1 VGETPPG
8 NTIIRK
14 RIVSPGGEKLNV
26 IPKAPERPLST
37 YLHKRPTTRL
47 VALLA
52 LPMTWLVG
60 VYIISLTL
68 LLVTAFWFIDPF
80 TSKVIPGFTLQNFV
94 NIVTVPAYLS
104 TSLRTLGIALAVTVV
119 CIAFAIPLGIF
130 MAKIARPWVR
140 NALAVA
146 ITLPLW
152 AGYLVKL
159 LAMRLTFTEEGLFNW
174 LMAPFGI
181 SGPGFGIPV
190 TILTLTYLWFPYMA
204 LPVFTAIRQLP
215 HSLFDASA
223 DLGARGWPTV
233 FRMVLPLI
241 TPAIIAGSVFTFS
254 LSLGDYL
261 AARFVG
267 GSTQMIGSIIASNIN
282 LNPPVAAAFSIV
294 PIAFVV
300 MYLMIARR
308 TGSLERM

>member
-1 VGETPPG
+1 MS
-8 NTIIRK
+8 TIQK
-14 RIVSPGGEKLNV
+14 VPN
-26 IPKAPERPLST
+26 RPLST

-47 VALLA
+47 IALLA

-60 VYIISLTL
+60 VYIISLAL

-80 TSKVIPGFTLQNFV
+80 TSKVIPGFTIENFV
-94 NIVTVPAYLS
+94 NIFTVPAYFA
-104 TSLRTLGIALAVTVV
+104 TSIRTLGIAIAVTVV

-130 MAKIARPWVR
+130 MAKIAKPWVR
-140 NALAVA
+140 NLLAVA

-159 LAMRLTFTEEGLFNW
+159 LAMRLTFTEQGLVNW
-174 LMAPFGI
+174 VMEPFGI

-190 TILTLTYLWFPYMA
+190 TILTLVYLWFPYMA

-215 HSLFDASA
+215 LNLFDASA
-223 DLGARGWPTV
+223 DLGAKGWATV
-233 FRMVLPLI
+233 SRMVLPLI

-261 AARFVG
+261 AARFIG
-267 GSTQMIGSIIASNIN
+267 GKTQMIGSIIASNIN
-282 LNPPVAAAFSIV
+282 LNPPVAAAFSMV

>member
-1 VGETPPG
+1 M
-8 NTIIRK
+8 
-14 RIVSPGGEKLNV
+14 SV
-26 IPKAPERPLST
+26 IQKVPNRPLST

-47 VALLA
+47 IALLA

-60 VYIISLTL
+60 VYIISLAL

-80 TSKVIPGFTLQNFV
+80 TSKVIPGFTIENFV
-94 NIVTVPAYLS
+94 NIFTVPAYFA
-104 TSLRTLGIALAVTVV
+104 TSIRTLGIAIAVTVV

-130 MAKIARPWVR
+130 MAKIAKPWVR
-140 NALAVA
+140 NLLAVA

-159 LAMRLTFTEEGLFNW
+159 LAMRLTFTEQGLVNW
-174 LMAPFGI
+174 VMEPFGI

-190 TILTLTYLWFPYMA
+190 TILTLVYLWFPYMA

-215 HSLFDASA
+215 LNLFDASA
-223 DLGARGWPTV
+223 DLGAKGWATV
-233 FRMVLPLI
+233 SRMVLPLI

-267 GSTQMIGSIIASNIN
+267 GKTQMIGSIIASNIN
-282 LNPPVAAAFSIV
+282 LNPPVAAAFSMV

>member
-1 VGETPPG
+1 MS
-8 NTIIRK
+8 TIQK
-14 RIVSPGGEKLNV
+14 VPN
-26 IPKAPERPLST
+26 RPLST

-47 VALLA
+47 IALLA

-60 VYIISLTL
+60 VYIISLAL

-80 TSKVIPGFTLQNFV
+80 TSKVIPGFTIENFV
-94 NIVTVPAYLS
+94 NIFTVPAYFA
-104 TSLRTLGIALAVTVV
+104 TSIRTLGIAIAVTVV

-130 MAKIARPWVR
+130 MAKIAKPWVR
-140 NALAVA
+140 NLLAVA

-159 LAMRLTFTEEGLFNW
+159 LAMRLTFTEQGLINW
-174 LMAPFGI
+174 VLEPFGI

-190 TILTLTYLWFPYMA
+190 TILTLVYLWFPYMA

-215 HSLFDASA
+215 LNLFDASA
-223 DLGARGWPTV
+223 DLGAKGWATV
-233 FRMVLPLI
+233 SRMVLPLI

-267 GSTQMIGSIIASNIN
+267 GKTQMIGSIIASNIN
-282 LNPPVAAAFSIV
+282 LNPPVAAAFSMV

>member
-1 VGETPPG
+1 MSA
-8 NTIIRK
+8 IQK
-14 RIVSPGGEKLNV
+14 SPK
-26 IPKAPERPLST
+26 RPLST
-37 YLHKRPTTRL
+37 YLHRRPTTRL
-47 VALLA
+47 IALLA

-60 VYIISLTL
+60 VYIISLAL

-80 TSKVIPGFTLQNFV
+80 TSKVIPGFTLENFV
-94 NIVTVPAYLS
+94 NIFTVPAYLS
-104 TSLRTLGIALAVTVV
+104 TSIRTLAIAVAVTVV
-119 CIAFAIPLGIF
+119 CIVFAIPLGIF
-130 MAKIARPWVR
+130 MAKIAKPWVR
-140 NALAVA
+140 NLLAVA

-174 LMAPFGI
+174 LMSPFGI
-181 SGPGFGIPV
+181 TGPGFGIPV
-190 TILTLTYLWFPYMA
+190 TVLTLAYLWFPYMA

-215 HSLFDASA
+215 LNLFDASA
-223 DLGARGWPTV
+223 DLGAKGWPTV

-282 LNPPVAAAFSIV
+282 LNPPVAAAFSMV

>member
-1 VGETPPG
+1 MSA
-8 NTIIRK
+8 IQK
-14 RIVSPGGEKLNV
+14 SPK
-26 IPKAPERPLST
+26 RPLST
-37 YLHKRPTTRL
+37 YLHKRPNTRL

-80 TSKVIPGFTLQNFV
+80 TSKVIPGFSIENFV
-94 NIVTVPAYLS
+94 NIFTVPAYFA
-104 TSLRTLGIALAVTVV
+104 TSLRTLAIAIAVTVV

-140 NALAVA
+140 NLLAVA

-159 LAMRLTFTEEGLFNW
+159 LAMRLTFTEQGLVNW
-174 LMAPFGI
+174 AIEPFGI

-190 TILTLTYLWFPYMA
+190 TVLTLVYLWFPYMA

-215 HSLFDASA
+215 LNLFDASA
-223 DLGARGWPTV
+223 DLGAKGWATV
-233 FRMVLPLI
+233 SRMVIPLI

-267 GSTQMIGSIIASNIN
+267 GKTQMIGSIIASNIN
-282 LNPPVAAAFSIV
+282 LNPPVAAAFSMV

-300 MYLMIARR
+300 MYLMVARR